1 MRKITVN
8 GKKAYAKTSGNL
20 MILYSSILNY
30 ILGIPS
36 PSLMYMYS
44 LNIKSIKEW
53 EQWKIKLKLH

>member
-44 LNIKSIKEW
+44 LNIKSIKE
-53 EQWKIKLKLH
+53 